1 MTPIRRSGSSRWAT
15 TVRGVSSASDTR
27 TLIEQATTRFLEEV
41 PALQKL
47 KMVITLEL
55 RGRGDIQQYRVE
67 VPGPKVTKGYA
78 DDGRLTLEVVRSTF
92 NELAA
97 DGHVADWQAAFEKG
111 TAKVQGP
118 VEIQRLISQVV
129 EKQLE
134 RAKLRRARR

>member
-1 MTPIRRSGSSRWAT
+1 VTSAT
-15 TVRGVSSASDTR
+15 DTR
-27 TLIEQATTRFLEEV
+27 SQIEQAVTRFLDEV

-67 VPGPKVTKGYA
+67 VPGPKVSKGYA
-78 DDGRLTLEVVRSTF
+78 PDGRLTLEVVRATF
-92 NELAA
+92 NDLAA
-97 DGHVADWQAAFEKG
+97 DGHVADWRAAFEKG

-129 EKQLE
+129 EKQEE
-134 RAKLRRARR
+134 RSKLRRARR

>member
-1 MTPIRRSGSSRWAT
+1 
-15 TVRGVSSASDTR
+15 VSSASDTR

-67 VPGPKVTKGYA
+67 VPGPKVSKGYA

-134 RAKLRRARR
+134 RSKLRRARR

>member
-1 MTPIRRSGSSRWAT
+1 
-15 TVRGVSSASDTR
+15 VSSASDTR
-27 TLIEQATTRFLEEV
+27 TLIEQATTRFLDEV

-55 RGRGDIQQYRVE
+55 RGRGDVQQYRVE
-67 VPGPKVTKGYA
+67 VPGPKVSKGYA

>member
-1 MTPIRRSGSSRWAT
+1 MTAIRRSGSSRRAT

-67 VPGPKVTKGYA
+67 VPGPKVSKGYA

>member
-1 MTPIRRSGSSRWAT
+1 MTPIRRSGSSRRAT

-67 VPGPKVTKGYA
+67 VPGPKVSKGYA